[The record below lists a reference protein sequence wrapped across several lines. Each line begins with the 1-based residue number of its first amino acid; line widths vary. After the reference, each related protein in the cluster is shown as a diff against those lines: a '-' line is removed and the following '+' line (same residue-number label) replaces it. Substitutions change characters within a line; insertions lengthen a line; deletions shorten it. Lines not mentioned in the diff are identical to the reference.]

1 MSALPP
7 EVLATKV
14 DVERIAAMCLE
25 LVEQPSPT
33 GDTAHVA
40 ELFAARLSQLGMEV
54 ELRRSEF
61 PRAPTLIATLS
72 GDRPGPHVV
81 LNGHLDTVPID
92 HEPGRLDDEFVW
104 GRGSADMKGGLACA
118 AEVASLLTAERN
130 FPGRLSIVATGLHE
144 APGGRGEDL
153 ESLLSSG
160 GYAAD
165 SAIVC
170 EAGSR
175 SLPIAQMGSAI
186 FELVVHR
193 PGLAVHELTALAD
206 GVPNPI
212 LAAAAIAKALETDN
226 QRLGRINNL
235 LTGPETFFIGELR
248 GGDFYNRMPVEC
260 RLVGTRRWV
269 PGRLF
274 TEVEAELR
282 ELVRRCE
289 ISPVFTVDVNLS
301 EVRPSY
307 EIPAEHDL
315 VVSLREGYRAVT
327 GHDLPL
333 TGSRLVADGSIFARH
348 GIPAVYHGPEGEGAH
363 GDVERVPIA
372 ELERTTKVYLYTL
385 SQYWSRSRL
394 CHRNTAVPHATTTT

>member
-1 MSALPP
+1 MSALPAD
-7 EVLATKV
+7 VLATRV
-14 DVERIAAMCLE
+14 DAQRIAAMCLE

-33 GDTAHVA
+33 GDTVQVA
-40 ELFAARLSQLGMEV
+40 ELFAGASLSARYGGRATPVRIPAGSDADRHPV
-54 ELRRSEF
+54 RR
-61 PRAPTLIATLS
+61 PA
-72 GDRPGPHVV
+72 GPHVV

-92 HEPGRLDDEFVW
+92 HEPSRLDDEFVW
-104 GRGSADMKGGLACA
+104 GRGSADMKGGLSCA
-118 AEVASLLTAERN
+118 AEVASLLATERN
-130 FPGRLSIVATGLHE
+130 FPGHLSIVAIGLHE

-153 ESLLSSG
+153 ESLLTSG
-160 GYAAD
+160 VFSAD

-175 SLPIAQMGSAI
+175 SLPIAQMGCAI
-186 FELVVHR
+186 FELAVR
-193 PGLAVHELTALAD
+193 RSGPAVHELAALAD
-206 GVPNPI
+206 DVPNPI
-212 LAAAAIAKALETDN
+212 LAAATIAKTLEAEN
-226 QRLGRINNL
+226 ERLGGINNI
-235 LTGPETFFIGELR
+235 LTGAETFFIGELH

-269 PGRLF
+269 PGRSF
-274 TEVEAELR
+274 AEVESELR
-282 ELVRRCE
+282 QLVRSCE
-289 ISPVFTVDVNLS
+289 LAPAFTLDIELS

-307 EIPAEHDL
+307 EISADHDL
-315 VVSLREGYRAVT
+315 VISLRAGYRAVT
-327 GHDLPL
+327 GQDLPL

-394 CHRNTAVPHATTTT
+394 CHRNTSVPHTTTTT